1 MQTQRCRPVSELC
14 PVGERNPQAV
24 LACILLDPIFG
35 TQLPMKTRRSSRL
48 STRCKK
54 NFSCLFL
61 KILTLL
67 SHSLRAHAL
76 RNHQIDF
83 NFNPSIV
90 EQRFRNAP
98 ASKMEV
104 LRES

>member
-14 PVGERNPQAV
+14 PVGERTLRQ
-24 LACILLDPIFG
+24 F
-35 TQLPMKTRRSSRL
+35 LPA
-48 STRCKK
+48 
-54 NFSCLFL
+54 SCL
-61 KILTLL
+61 IL

-90 EQRFRNAP
+90 EPRFRNAP

>member
-14 PVGERNPQAV
+14 PVGEPNPQAV
-24 LACILLDPIFG
+24 LACILIDPVFRHAITG
-35 TQLPMKTRRSSRL
+35 EDAPLKSPIGIPE
-48 STRCKK
+48 K

-67 SHSLRAHAL
+67 SHSLRALAFRHL
-76 RNHQIDF
+76 QIDF

-90 EQRFRNAP
+90 EQRIRHAP

-104 LRES
+104 QLES